1 MVSGIAVEKVKQVFE
16 KAERYK
22 KMHKLLRGLKECGEP
37 LPESM
42 NELQMMYMHSG
53 LEYKGKNAMFMRKR
67 QQRGHESYVKKK
79 RLRYIKWGKM

>member
-1 MVSGIAVEKVKQVFE
+1 MFNFGEGVG
-16 KAERYK
+16 ERGTG
-22 KMHKLLRGLKECGEP
+22 REVGGLKECGEP